1 MICAVFNTAFNV
13 LVLFV
18 GTLSFAG
25 AFALLI
31 APPLTKHWSRRWL
44 RVRLGTTSHKI
55 TATTPPKTSTATSAT
70 TSPATSAP
78 RTSLAVTDFLD
89 AIARDVRSGFSL
101 ASSFVQCSDQQP
113 DSNHWSQPVAQQCL
127 RGVVLADALVE
138 CALPTWTPE
147 IRFASRTL
155 AVASSGGAGVAPALE
170 HSASVLREQQGLM
183 LDRDVQAAQA
193 HLSTKVLTWLPIA
206 VFAWI
211 AINDS
216 VARGFLLG
224 TPVGM
229 CCVATGIALNVS
241 GRKWMSHVVDNI
253 SV

>member
-1 MICAVFNTAFNV
+1 MIGAVFNAAFNV

-25 AFALLI
+25 ACALLI
-31 APPLTKHWSRRWL
+31 APLLTKHWLRRWL
-44 RVRLGTTSHKI
+44 RVRLGTTSAI
-55 TATTPPKTSTATSAT
+55 TSAT
-70 TSPATSAP
+70 TTPP
-78 RTSLAVTDFLD
+78 LAINDFLD

-101 ASSFVQCSDQQP
+101 ASSFVQCSDQQS
-113 DSNHWSQPVAQQCL
+113 DDNHWSQPVAQQCL
-127 RGVVLADALVE
+127 RGVVLADALVN

-155 AVASSGGAGVAPALE
+155 AVASAGGAGVAPALE
-170 HSASVLREQQGLM
+170 HSASVLREQQSLM

-193 HLSTKVLTWLPIA
+193 QLSTKVLTWLPIA

-211 AINDS
+211 AITDPT
-216 VARGFLLG
+216 ARQFLLS
-224 TPVGM
+224 TPLGM
-229 CCVATGIALNVS
+229 CCVATGITLNVS

>member
-1 MICAVFNTAFNV
+1 MICAVFNTALNV
-13 LVLFV
+13 VVLIV

-25 AFALLI
+25 ACALLI
-31 APPLTKHWSRRWL
+31 TPPLTKHWMRRWL
-44 RVRLGTTSHKI
+44 RVRLGATSV
-55 TATTPPKTSTATSAT
+55 TTTPPT
-70 TSPATSAP
+70 TPTHTPPAI
-78 RTSLAVTDFLD
+78 TDFLD

-101 ASSFVQCSDQQP
+101 ASSFVQCSDQQR
-113 DSNHWSQPVAQQCL
+113 DDNHWSQPVAQQCL

-155 AVASSGGAGVAPALE
+155 AVASAGGAGVAPALE

-193 HLSTKVLTWLPIA
+193 QLSTKVLTWLPIA

-211 AINDS
+211 AITDPI
-216 VARGFLLG
+216 ARSFLLS

-229 CCVATGIALNVS
+229 CCVATGITLNVA
-241 GRKWMSHVVDNI
+241 GRKWMSRVVSDI
-253 SV
+253 SA

>member
-25 AFALLI
+25 ACVLLI
-31 APPLTKHWSRRWL
+31 TPPLTKHWSRRWL
-44 RVRLGTTSHKI
+44 RVRLGATSV
-55 TATTPPKTSTATSAT
+55 TTTPPT
-70 TSPATSAP
+70 TPTRTPPAI
-78 RTSLAVTDFLD
+78 TDFLD

-101 ASSFVQCSDQQP
+101 ASSFVQCSDQQL
-113 DSNHWSQPVAQQCL
+113 DDNHWSQPVAQQCL

-155 AVASSGGAGVAPALE
+155 AVASAGGTGVAPALE
-170 HSASVLREQQGLM
+170 HSASVLREQQSLM

-193 HLSTKVLTWLPIA
+193 QLSTKVLTWLPIA

-211 AINDS
+211 AITDPI
-216 VARGFLLG
+216 ARSFLLS
-224 TPVGM
+224 TPAGM
-229 CCVATGIALNVS
+229 CCVATGITLNVA
-241 GRKWMSHVVDNI
+241 GRKWMSRVVGDI
-253 SV
+253 LV

>member
-1 MICAVFNTAFNV
+1 MICAVFNTAFNIAV
-13 LVLFV
+13 LIV
-18 GTLSFAG
+18 GTVSFTG
-25 AFALLI
+25 ACALI
-31 APPLTKHWSRRWL
+31 ITPHLTKHWSRRWL
-44 RVRLGTTSHKI
+44 RVRLSTTSLKA
-55 TATTPPKTSTATSAT
+55 TATTTPAT
-70 TSPATSAP
+70 TTPQTPPAI
-78 RTSLAVTDFLD
+78 TDFLD

-101 ASSFVQCSDQQP
+101 ASSFVQCSDQQL
-113 DSNHWSQPVAQQCL
+113 DDNHWSQPVAQQCL

-155 AVASSGGAGVAPALE
+155 AVASAGGAGVALALE

-193 HLSTKVLTWLPIA
+193 QLSTKVLTWLPIA

-211 AINDS
+211 AITDP
-216 VARGFLLG
+216 VARMFLLS
-224 TPVGM
+224 TPVGV
-229 CCVATGIALNVS
+229 CCVATGITLNVS

>member
-1 MICAVFNTAFNV
+1 MICTAFNTAFDV
-13 LVLFV
+13 AVSIV
-18 GTLSFAG
+18 GTVSFAG
-25 AFALLI
+25 ACALLI
-31 APPLTKHWSRRWL
+31 APLLTKHWLRRWL
-44 RVRLGTTSHKI
+44 RVRLSTTSHKA
-55 TATTPPKTSTATSAT
+55 TAITSAT
-70 TSPATSAP
+70 TTPP
-78 RTSLAVTDFLD
+78 LAITDFLD

-101 ASSFVQCSDQQP
+101 ASSFVQCSDQQS
-113 DSNHWSQPVAQQCL
+113 DETHWSQPVAQQCL

-155 AVASSGGAGVAPALE
+155 AVASAGGAGVAPALE
-170 HSASVLREQQGLM
+170 HSASVLREQQSLM

-193 HLSTKVLTWLPIA
+193 QLSTKVLTWLPIA

-211 AINDS
+211 AITDPT
-216 VARGFLLG
+216 ARLFLLS
-224 TPVGM
+224 TPLGM
-229 CCVATGIALNVS
+229 CCVATGITLNVS

>member
-18 GTLSFAG
+18 GTLSLAS
-25 AFALLI
+25 ACALLI
-31 APPLTKHWSRRWL
+31 TPPLTKHWSRRWL
-44 RVRLGTTSHKI
+44 RVRLGTTLHK
-55 TATTPPKTSTATSAT
+55 ATAT
-70 TSPATSAP
+70 TSPATSTASTLP
-78 RTSLAVTDFLD
+78 RTQLAVTDFLD

-155 AVASSGGAGVAPALE
+155 AVASAGGAGVAPALE

-193 HLSTKVLTWLPIA
+193 QLSTKVLTWLPIA
-206 VFAWI
+206 MFAWI
-211 AINDS
+211 AITDPI
-216 VARGFLLG
+216 ARSFLLS
-224 TPVGM
+224 TPVGL
-229 CCVATGIALNVS
+229 CCVATGITLNVS

>member
-1 MICAVFNTAFNV
+1 MICAVFNIAINV
-13 LVLFV
+13 VVLIV

-25 AFALLI
+25 ACALLI
-31 APPLTKHWSRRWL
+31 TPPLTKHWSRRWL
-44 RVRLGTTSHKI
+44 RVRLGTTSHKA
-55 TATTPPKTSTATSAT
+55 TATASPAATTTTPILQTPPAI
-70 TSPATSAP
+70 
-78 RTSLAVTDFLD
+78 TDFLD

-101 ASSFVQCSDQQP
+101 ASSFVQCSDQQL
-113 DSNHWSQPVAQQCL
+113 DNNHWSQPVAQQCL

-155 AVASSGGAGVAPALE
+155 AVASAGGAGVAPALE
-170 HSASVLREQQGLM
+170 HSASVLREQQSLM

-193 HLSTKVLTWLPIA
+193 QLSTKVLTWLPIA

-211 AINDS
+211 AITDPI
-216 VARGFLLG
+216 ARSFLLS
-224 TPVGM
+224 TPTGM
-229 CCVATGIALNVS
+229 CCVATGITLNVA
-241 GRKWMSHVVDNI
+241 GRKWMSRVVSDI

>member
-1 MICAVFNTAFNV
+1 MIFGMLTASFDV
-13 LVLFV
+13 GVLFV

-25 AFALLI
+25 ACALLI
-31 APPLTKHWSRRWL
+31 TPHLTKHWSRRWL
-44 RVRLGTTSHKI
+44 RVRLGTTSVTT
-55 TATTPPKTSTATSAT
+55 TATTTP
-70 TSPATSAP
+70 P
-78 RTSLAVTDFLD
+78 RTPPAVTDFLD

-101 ASSFVQCSDQQP
+101 ASSFVQCSDQQS
-113 DSNHWSQPVAQQCL
+113 DDNHWSQPVAQQCL

-155 AVASSGGAGVAPALE
+155 AVASAGGAGVAPALE

-211 AINDS
+211 AITDPI
-216 VARGFLLG
+216 ARGFLLG

-229 CCVATGIALNVS
+229 CCVATGITLNVS

>member
-1 MICAVFNTAFNV
+1 MIFGMLNASFDVG
-13 LVLFV
+13 VLFV
-18 GTLSFAG
+18 GTLSFTG
-25 AFALLI
+25 ACALLI
-31 APPLTKHWSRRWL
+31 TPHLTKHWSRRWL
-44 RVRLGTTSHKI
+44 RVRLGTTSVTT
-55 TATTPPKTSTATSAT
+55 TATTTP
-70 TSPATSAP
+70 P
-78 RTSLAVTDFLD
+78 RTPPAVTDFLD

-101 ASSFVQCSDQQP
+101 ASSFVQCSDQQS
-113 DSNHWSQPVAQQCL
+113 DDNHWSQPVAQQCL

-155 AVASSGGAGVAPALE
+155 AVASAGGAGVAPALE

-211 AINDS
+211 AITDP

-229 CCVATGIALNVS
+229 CCVATGITLNVS

>member
-1 MICAVFNTAFNV
+1 MSAVVLNV
-13 LVLFV
+13 AVSII
-18 GTLSFAG
+18 GTLSVAG
-25 AFALLI
+25 ACTLLI

-44 RVRLGTTSHKI
+44 RVRLGTTSHKATAI
-55 TATTPPKTSTATSAT
+55 TSPITPPTTSTTTPVLQTP
-70 TSPATSAP
+70 
-78 RTSLAVTDFLD
+78 LAITDFLD

-101 ASSFVQCSDQQP
+101 ASSFVQCSDQQS
-113 DSNHWSQPVAQQCL
+113 DDNHWSQPVAQQCL
-127 RGVVLADALVE
+127 RGVVLADAIAE

-155 AVASSGGAGVAPALE
+155 AVASAGGTGVAPALE

-193 HLSTKVLTWLPIA
+193 QLSTKVLTWLPIA

-211 AINDS
+211 TITDPI
-216 VARGFLLG
+216 ARMFLLS

-229 CCVATGIALNVS
+229 CCVATGIMLNIS

>member
-18 GTLSFAG
+18 STLSFAG
-25 AFALLI
+25 ACALLI
-31 APPLTKHWSRRWL
+31 TPPLTKHWSRRWL
-44 RVRLGTTSHKI
+44 RVRLGTTLHKATAI
-55 TATTPPKTSTATSAT
+55 TSPKTSTTKSAT
-70 TSPATSAP
+70 TSAP
-78 RTSLAVTDFLD
+78 RTQLAVTDFLD

-101 ASSFVQCSDQQP
+101 ASSFVQCSDQQR
-113 DSNHWSQPVAQQCL
+113 DDNHWSQPVAQQCL

-155 AVASSGGAGVAPALE
+155 AVASAGGAGVAPALE

-193 HLSTKVLTWLPIA
+193 QLSTKVLTWLPIA

-211 AINDS
+211 AMTDPI
-216 VARGFLLG
+216 ARSFLLS
-224 TPVGM
+224 TPAGM
-229 CCVATGIALNVS
+229 CCVATGITLNVA
-241 GRKWMSHVVDNI
+241 GRKWMSRVVSDI

>member
-13 LVLFV
+13 VVLIV

-25 AFALLI
+25 ACALLI
-31 APPLTKHWSRRWL
+31 TPPLTKHWSRRWL
-44 RVRLGTTSHKI
+44 RVRLGTTSHKA
-55 TATTPPKTSTATSAT
+55 TATASPAATTTTPILQTPPAI
-70 TSPATSAP
+70 
-78 RTSLAVTDFLD
+78 TDFLD

-101 ASSFVQCSDQQP
+101 ASSFVQCSDQQL
-113 DSNHWSQPVAQQCL
+113 DNNHWSQPVAQQCL

-155 AVASSGGAGVAPALE
+155 AVASAGGAGVAPALE
-170 HSASVLREQQGLM
+170 HSASVLREQQGLK

-193 HLSTKVLTWLPIA
+193 QLSTKVLTWLPIA

-211 AINDS
+211 AITDPI
-216 VARGFLLG
+216 ARSFLLS
-224 TPVGM
+224 TPAGM
-229 CCVATGIALNVS
+229 CCVATGITLNVA
-241 GRKWMSHVVDNI
+241 GRKWMSRVVGDI
-253 SV
+253 SA

>member
-1 MICAVFNTAFNV
+1 MIFGMLNASFDVG
-13 LVLFV
+13 VLFV
-18 GTLSFAG
+18 GTLSFTG
-25 AFALLI
+25 ACALLI
-31 APPLTKHWSRRWL
+31 TPHLTKHWSRRWL
-44 RVRLGTTSHKI
+44 QVRLGTTSFTP
-55 TATTPPKTSTATSAT
+55 TATTTP
-70 TSPATSAP
+70 P
-78 RTSLAVTDFLD
+78 RTPLAITDFLD

-101 ASSFVQCSDQQP
+101 ASSFVQCSDQQS
-113 DSNHWSQPVAQQCL
+113 DDNHWSQPVAQQCL

-155 AVASSGGAGVAPALE
+155 AVASAGGAGVAPALE

-211 AINDS
+211 AITDPI
-216 VARGFLLG
+216 ARGFLLG

-229 CCVATGIALNVS
+229 CCVATGITLNVS

>member
-1 MICAVFNTAFNV
+1 MSATVLDVAVSII
-13 LVLFV
+13 

-25 AFALLI
+25 ACALLI
-31 APPLTKHWSRRWL
+31 APPLTKHWLRRWL
-44 RVRLGTTSHKI
+44 RVRLSTTSLQATAI
-55 TATTPPKTSTATSAT
+55 TSAITSAT
-70 TSPATSAP
+70 TTPP
-78 RTSLAVTDFLD
+78 LAITDFLD

-101 ASSFVQCSDQQP
+101 ASSFVQCSDQQS
-113 DSNHWSQPVAQQCL
+113 DDNHWSQPVAQQCL

-155 AVASSGGAGVAPALE
+155 AVASAGGAGVAPALE
-170 HSASVLREQQGLM
+170 HSASVLREQQALM

-193 HLSTKVLTWLPIA
+193 QLSTKVLTWLPIA

-211 AINDS
+211 AITDPI
-216 VARGFLLG
+216 ARMFLLS

-229 CCVATGIALNVS
+229 CCVATGITLNVS

>member
-1 MICAVFNTAFNV
+1 MICAVFNIALNV
-13 LVLFV
+13 VVLIV

-25 AFALLI
+25 ACALLI
-31 APPLTKHWSRRWL
+31 TPPLTKYWSRRWL
-44 RVRLGTTSHKI
+44 RVRLGTTSV
-55 TATTPPKTSTATSAT
+55 TTTPPT
-70 TSPATSAP
+70 TPTRTPPAIA
-78 RTSLAVTDFLD
+78 DFLD

-101 ASSFVQCSDQQP
+101 ASSFVQCSDQQL
-113 DSNHWSQPVAQQCL
+113 DDNHWSQPVAQQCV

-147 IRFASRTL
+147 IRFASRAL
-155 AVASSGGAGVAPALE
+155 AVASAGGAGVAPALE

-193 HLSTKVLTWLPIA
+193 QLSTKVLTWLPIA

-211 AINDS
+211 AITDPI
-216 VARGFLLG
+216 ARSFLLS
-224 TPVGM
+224 TPAGM
-229 CCVATGIALNVS
+229 CCVATGITLNVS
-241 GRKWMSHVVDNI
+241 GRKWMSRVVSDI

>member
-1 MICAVFNTAFNV
+1 MIYTAFNATLNVVV
-13 LVLFV
+13 LTI

-25 AFALLI
+25 ACTLLI

-44 RVRLGTTSHKI
+44 RVRLGTTSLK
-55 TATTPPKTSTATSAT
+55 ATAT
-70 TSPATSAP
+70 TSPAITP
-78 RTSLAVTDFLD
+78 LAITDFLD

-101 ASSFVQCSDQQP
+101 ASSFVQCSDQQS
-113 DSNHWSQPVAQQCL
+113 DDNHWSQPVAQQCL

-155 AVASSGGAGVAPALE
+155 AVASAGGAGVAPALE

-193 HLSTKVLTWLPIA
+193 QLSTKVLTWLPIA

-211 AINDS
+211 AITDP
-216 VARGFLLG
+216 VARMFLIS

-229 CCVATGIALNVS
+229 CCVATGITLNVS

>member
-1 MICAVFNTAFNV
+1 MICAVFNTALNV

-18 GTLSFAG
+18 GTLSLAG
-25 AFALLI
+25 ACALLI

-55 TATTPPKTSTATSAT
+55 TATTSAT
-70 TSPATSAP
+70 TSAP

-101 ASSFVQCSDQQP
+101 ASSFVQCSDQLP

-155 AVASSGGAGVAPALE
+155 AVASAGGAGVAPALE

-193 HLSTKVLTWLPIA
+193 QLSTKVLTWLPIA

-211 AINDS
+211 AITDPI
-216 VARGFLLG
+216 ARSFLLS
-224 TPVGM
+224 TPAGM
-229 CCVATGIALNVS
+229 CCVATGITLNVA
-241 GRKWMSHVVDNI
+241 GRKWMSRVVSDI

>member
-13 LVLFV
+13 VVLIV

-25 AFALLI
+25 ACALLI
-31 APPLTKHWSRRWL
+31 TPPLTKHWSRRWL
-44 RVRLGTTSHKI
+44 RVRLGATSV
-55 TATTPPKTSTATSAT
+55 TTTPPT
-70 TSPATSAP
+70 TPTRTPPAI
-78 RTSLAVTDFLD
+78 TDFLD

-101 ASSFVQCSDQQP
+101 ASSFVQCSDQQR
-113 DSNHWSQPVAQQCL
+113 DDNHWSQPVAQQCL

-155 AVASSGGAGVAPALE
+155 AVASAGGAGVAPALE

-193 HLSTKVLTWLPIA
+193 QLSTKVLTWLPIA

-211 AINDS
+211 AITDPI
-216 VARGFLLG
+216 ARSFLLS
-224 TPVGM
+224 TPAGM
-229 CCVATGIALNVS
+229 CCVATGITLNVA
-241 GRKWMSHVVDNI
+241 GRKWMSRVVSDI

>member
-1 MICAVFNTAFNV
+1 MVLDVAVSII
-13 LVLFV
+13 

-25 AFALLI
+25 ACTLLI
-31 APPLTKHWSRRWL
+31 APLLTKHWSRRWL
-44 RVRLGTTSHKI
+44 RVRLGTTSLKA
-55 TATTPPKTSTATSAT
+55 TAITSAT
-70 TSPATSAP
+70 TSLAP
-78 RTSLAVTDFLD
+78 VAITDFLD

-101 ASSFVQCSDQQP
+101 ASSFVQCSDQQS
-113 DSNHWSQPVAQQCL
+113 DETHWSQPVAQQCL

-155 AVASSGGAGVAPALE
+155 AVASAGGAGVAPALE

-183 LDRDVQAAQA
+183 LYRDVQAAQA
-193 HLSTKVLTWLPIA
+193 QLSTEVLTWLPIA
-206 VFAWI
+206 IFAWI
-211 AINDS
+211 TITDPI
-216 VARGFLLG
+216 ARMFLLT

-229 CCVATGIALNVS
+229 CCVATGITLNVS

>member
-1 MICAVFNTAFNV
+1 MIYAIINASFDVG
-13 LVLFV
+13 VLFV

-25 AFALLI
+25 ACTLLI

-44 RVRLGTTSHKI
+44 RVRLGTTSHKA
-55 TATTPPKTSTATSAT
+55 TAI
-70 TSPATSAP
+70 
-78 RTSLAVTDFLD
+78 TSLATTTPLAITDFLD

-101 ASSFVQCSDQQP
+101 ASSFVQCSDQQS
-113 DSNHWSQPVAQQCL
+113 DDNHWSQPVAQQCL

-155 AVASSGGAGVAPALE
+155 AVASAGGAGVAPALE

-193 HLSTKVLTWLPIA
+193 QLSTKVLTWLPIA

-211 AINDS
+211 TITDPI
-216 VARGFLLG
+216 ARMFLLS
-224 TPVGM
+224 TPLGL
-229 CCVATGIALNVS
+229 CCVATGITLNVA
-241 GRKWMSHVVDNI
+241 GRKWMSRVVSDI

>member
-1 MICAVFNTAFNV
+1 MIYGVFNATT
-13 LVLFV
+13 LII

-25 AFALLI
+25 ACALLI

-44 RVRLGTTSHKI
+44 RVRLGATPHK
-55 TATTPPKTSTATSAT
+55 ATAT
-70 TSPATSAP
+70 TSPATTPPAI
-78 RTSLAVTDFLD
+78 TDFLD

-101 ASSFVQCSDQQP
+101 ASSFVQCSDQLS
-113 DSNHWSQPVAQQCL
+113 DETHWSQPVAQQCL

-155 AVASSGGAGVAPALE
+155 AVASAGGAGVAPALE

-193 HLSTKVLTWLPIA
+193 QLSTKVLTWLPIA

-211 AINDS
+211 VITDPI
-216 VARGFLLG
+216 ARIFLLT

-229 CCVATGIALNVS
+229 CCVATGITLNVS

>member
-1 MICAVFNTAFNV
+1 MICAVFNTALNV
-13 LVLFV
+13 VVLIV

-25 AFALLI
+25 ACALLI
-31 APPLTKHWSRRWL
+31 TPPLTKYWSRRWL
-44 RVRLGTTSHKI
+44 RVRLVATSV
-55 TATTPPKTSTATSAT
+55 TTTPPT
-70 TSPATSAP
+70 TPTHTPPAI
-78 RTSLAVTDFLD
+78 TDFLD

-101 ASSFVQCSDQQP
+101 ASSFVQCSDQQL
-113 DSNHWSQPVAQQCL
+113 DNNHWSQPVAQQCL

-155 AVASSGGAGVAPALE
+155 AVASAGGAGVAPALE
-170 HSASVLREQQGLM
+170 HSASVLREQQSLM

-193 HLSTKVLTWLPIA
+193 QLSTKVLTWLPIA

-211 AINDS
+211 AITDPI
-216 VARGFLLG
+216 ARSFLLS
-224 TPVGM
+224 TPAGM
-229 CCVATGIALNVS
+229 CCVATGITLNVA
-241 GRKWMSHVVDNI
+241 GRKWMSRVVSEI

>member
-1 MICAVFNTAFNV
+1 MICAVFNTGFNV
-13 LVLFV
+13 AALIV

-25 AFALLI
+25 ACALLI
-31 APPLTKHWSRRWL
+31 APHLTKHWSRRWL
-44 RVRLGTTSHKI
+44 RVRLGATSV
-55 TATTPPKTSTATSAT
+55 TTTPPT
-70 TSPATSAP
+70 TPTHTPPAI
-78 RTSLAVTDFLD
+78 TDFLD

-101 ASSFVQCSDQQP
+101 ASSFVQCSDQQL
-113 DSNHWSQPVAQQCL
+113 DNNHWSQPVAQQCL

-155 AVASSGGAGVAPALE
+155 AVASAGGAGVAPALE
-170 HSASVLREQQGLM
+170 HSASVLREQQGLK

-193 HLSTKVLTWLPIA
+193 QLSTKVLTWLPIA

-211 AINDS
+211 AITDPI
-216 VARGFLLG
+216 ARSFLLS
-224 TPVGM
+224 TPAGM
-229 CCVATGIALNVS
+229 CCVATGITLNVS
-241 GRKWMSHVVDNI
+241 GRKWMSRVVSDI

>member
-25 AFALLI
+25 ACVLLI
-31 APPLTKHWSRRWL
+31 TPPLTKHWSRRWL
-44 RVRLGTTSHKI
+44 RVRLGATSV
-55 TATTPPKTSTATSAT
+55 TTTPPT
-70 TSPATSAP
+70 TPTRTPPAI
-78 RTSLAVTDFLD
+78 TDFLD

-101 ASSFVQCSDQQP
+101 ASSFVQCSDQQL
-113 DSNHWSQPVAQQCL
+113 DDNHWSQPVAQQCL

-155 AVASSGGAGVAPALE
+155 AVASAGGAGVAPALE

-193 HLSTKVLTWLPIA
+193 QLSTKVLTWLPIA

-211 AINDS
+211 AITDPI
-216 VARGFLLG
+216 ARSFLLS
-224 TPVGM
+224 TPAGM
-229 CCVATGIALNVS
+229 CCVATGITLNVS
-241 GRKWMSHVVDNI
+241 GRKWMSRVVSDI

>member
-1 MICAVFNTAFNV
+1 MSAAILDAV
-13 LVLFV
+13 LLIV

-25 AFALLI
+25 ACALLI
-31 APPLTKHWSRRWL
+31 APHLTKHWSRRWL
-44 RVRLGTTSHKI
+44 RVRLSTTSHKA
-55 TATTPPKTSTATSAT
+55 TAIASPT
-70 TSPATSAP
+70 TSPAATTP
-78 RTSLAVTDFLD
+78 LAITDFLD

-101 ASSFVQCSDQQP
+101 ASSFVQCSDQQS
-113 DSNHWSQPVAQQCL
+113 DDNHWSQPVAQQCL

-155 AVASSGGAGVAPALE
+155 AVASAGGAGVAPALE
-170 HSASVLREQQGLM
+170 HSASVLREQQALM

-193 HLSTKVLTWLPIA
+193 QLSTKVLTWLPIA
-206 VFAWI
+206 MFAWI
-211 AINDS
+211 AITDPI
-216 VARGFLLG
+216 ARMFLLS
-224 TPVGM
+224 TPLGM
-229 CCVATGIALNVS
+229 CCVATGITLNVS

>member
-1 MICAVFNTAFNV
+1 MIYTAFNATLNVVV
-13 LVLFV
+13 LII

-25 AFALLI
+25 ACTLLI

-44 RVRLGTTSHKI
+44 RVRLGTTPHK
-55 TATTPPKTSTATSAT
+55 ATAT
-70 TSPATSAP
+70 TSPATTTP
-78 RTSLAVTDFLD
+78 LAITDFLD

-101 ASSFVQCSDQQP
+101 ASSFVQCSDQQS
-113 DSNHWSQPVAQQCL
+113 DDNHWSQPVAQQCL
-127 RGVVLADALVE
+127 RGVVLADAIAE

-155 AVASSGGAGVAPALE
+155 AVASAGGAGVAPALE

-183 LDRDVQAAQA
+183 LDRDVQAAQVQ
-193 HLSTKVLTWLPIA
+193 LSTKVLTWLPIA

-211 AINDS
+211 AITDP
-216 VARGFLLG
+216 VARMFLLS
-224 TPVGM
+224 TPLGL
-229 CCVATGIALNVS
+229 CCVATGITLNVS

>member
-1 MICAVFNTAFNV
+1 MICAVFNVALNV
-13 LVLFV
+13 VVLIV

-25 AFALLI
+25 ACALLI
-31 APPLTKHWSRRWL
+31 TPPLTKHWSRRWL
-44 RVRLGTTSHKI
+44 RVRLGATSV
-55 TATTPPKTSTATSAT
+55 TTTPPT
-70 TSPATSAP
+70 TPTHTPPAI
-78 RTSLAVTDFLD
+78 TDFLD

-101 ASSFVQCSDQQP
+101 ASSFVQCSDQQL
-113 DSNHWSQPVAQQCL
+113 DDNHWSQPVAQQCL

-155 AVASSGGAGVAPALE
+155 AVASAGGAGVAPALE

-193 HLSTKVLTWLPIA
+193 QLSTKVLTWLPIA

-211 AINDS
+211 AITDPI
-216 VARGFLLG
+216 ARSFLLS
-224 TPVGM
+224 TPAGM
-229 CCVATGIALNVS
+229 CCVATGITLNVS
-241 GRKWMSHVVDNI
+241 GRKWMSRVVSDI

>member
-1 MICAVFNTAFNV
+1 MSAAVLDVVV
-13 LVLFV
+13 LIV
-18 GTLSFAG
+18 GTVSLAG
-25 AFALLI
+25 ASALTI

-44 RVRLGTTSHKI
+44 RVRLNTTSHKA
-55 TATTPPKTSTATSAT
+55 TAPPSTMAMTTSAT
-70 TSPATSAP
+70 IPQ
-78 RTSLAVTDFLD
+78 RTPLTITDFLD

-101 ASSFVQCSDQQP
+101 ASSFVQCSDQQS
-113 DSNHWSQPVAQQCL
+113 DDNHWSQPVAQQCL
-127 RGVVLADALVE
+127 RGVMLADALVE

-155 AVASSGGAGVAPALE
+155 AVASAGGAGVAPALE

-193 HLSTKVLTWLPIA
+193 QLSTKVLTWLPIV

-211 AINDS
+211 AITDPI
-216 VARGFLLG
+216 ARMFLLS

-229 CCVATGIALNVS
+229 CCVATGITLNVS

>member
-1 MICAVFNTAFNV
+1 MRAAVLDAV
-13 LVLFV
+13 LLIV

-25 AFALLI
+25 ACALLI
-31 APPLTKHWSRRWL
+31 APLLTKHWLRRWL
-44 RVRLGTTSHKI
+44 RVRLGATSLKATPTT
-55 TATTPPKTSTATSAT
+55 TPATTTPPAI
-70 TSPATSAP
+70 
-78 RTSLAVTDFLD
+78 TDFLD

-101 ASSFVQCSDQQP
+101 ASSFVQCSDQQS
-113 DSNHWSQPVAQQCL
+113 DDNHWSQPVAQQCL

-155 AVASSGGAGVAPALE
+155 AVASAGGAGVAPALE
-170 HSASVLREQQGLM
+170 HSASVLREQHALM

-193 HLSTKVLTWLPIA
+193 QLSTKVLTWLPIA

-211 AINDS
+211 AITDPA
-216 VARGFLLG
+216 ARMFLLN
-224 TPVGM
+224 TPAGM
-229 CCVATGIALNVS
+229 CCVATGITLNVS

>member
-1 MICAVFNTAFNV
+1 MICAVFNTAFNTALNV

-18 GTLSFAG
+18 GTLSFAV
-25 AFALLI
+25 ACALLI

-44 RVRLGTTSHKI
+44 RVRLGTTSLKATAI
-55 TATTPPKTSTATSAT
+55 TSTTTSTTTPVLHTP
-70 TSPATSAP
+70 
-78 RTSLAVTDFLD
+78 LAITDFLD

-101 ASSFVQCSDQQP
+101 ASSFVQCSDQQLGN
-113 DSNHWSQPVAQQCL
+113 DHWSQPVAQQCL

-155 AVASSGGAGVAPALE
+155 AVASAGGAGVAPALE

-193 HLSTKVLTWLPIA
+193 QLSTKVLTWLPIA

-211 AINDS
+211 AITDPI
-216 VARGFLLG
+216 ARSFLLS
-224 TPVGM
+224 TPVGL
-229 CCVATGIALNVS
+229 CCVATGITLNVA
-241 GRKWMSHVVDNI
+241 GRKWMSRVVDNI

>member
-1 MICAVFNTAFNV
+1 MICAVFNTAFNTALKV

-18 GTLSFAG
+18 GTLSLAG

-55 TATTPPKTSTATSAT
+55 TAITSPKTSTTKSA
-70 TSPATSAP
+70 ATSAP
-78 RTSLAVTDFLD
+78 QTTPAVTDFLD

-101 ASSFVQCSDQQP
+101 ASSFVQCSDQQL
-113 DSNHWSQPVAQQCL
+113 DDNHWSQPVAQQCL

-155 AVASSGGAGVAPALE
+155 AVASAGGAGVAPALE

-193 HLSTKVLTWLPIA
+193 QLSTKVLTWLPIA

-211 AINDS
+211 TIADPI
-216 VARGFLLG
+216 ARMFLLS

-229 CCVATGIALNVS
+229 CCVATGITLNVS
-241 GRKWMSHVVDNI
+241 GRKWMSRVVSDI